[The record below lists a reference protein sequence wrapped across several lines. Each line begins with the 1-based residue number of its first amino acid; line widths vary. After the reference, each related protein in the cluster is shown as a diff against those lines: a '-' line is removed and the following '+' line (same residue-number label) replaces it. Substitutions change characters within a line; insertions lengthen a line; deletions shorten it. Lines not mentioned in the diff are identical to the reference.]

1 MIHLRIVSQHEISV
15 ADPALVRELL
25 VTNHDKQIRWERG
38 VDVFSKVHGQSVF
51 TTEGNV
57 WHEKR
62 RVLQPNFQ
70 RQAVHYFVPQI
81 VAATN
86 RCLTDWVSAGSS
98 FPIERALTSL
108 TMDVILQMMVSGGIG
123 ADARRLES
131 ALKTVSSATNA
142 EMYWPASWPDWM
154 PWKAPKRR
162 ARALLRSFIGGHVQE
177 RLRLPNQE
185 WPDDLLARL
194 LHLHRGEPATWTLN
208 AVQDECMTTFLAGHA
223 TTAETLTWWAW
234 CMAANPKAQATA
246 RAEVEHVLEG
256 ASPTADSL
264 RILRFLTQTLEET
277 MRLYPVAPL
286 LFTRRLTAPV
296 SLGHWNLPVGTL
308 VAIPVQVIHH
318 DPRWYPEPLAFL
330 PQRFAPE
337 APAIPR
343 GAFLPFGTGPR
354 VCLGQ
359 NLAMAEMTVIAAM
372 ILQRFSLSVPHG
384 MLPPQPTMKV
394 TLRPGIPLN
403 LKVAA
408 RF

>member
-1 MIHLRIVSQHEISV
+1 
-15 ADPALVRELL
+15 
-25 VTNHDKQIRWERG
+25 
-38 VDVFSKVHGQSVF
+38 
-51 TTEGNV
+51 
-57 WHEKR
+57 
-62 RVLQPNFQ
+62 
-70 RQAVHYFVPQI
+70 
-81 VAATN
+81 
-86 RCLTDWVSAGSS
+86 
-98 FPIERALTSL
+98 
-108 TMDVILQMMVSGGIG
+108 
-123 ADARRLES
+123 
-131 ALKTVSSATNA
+131 
-142 EMYWPASWPDWM
+142 
-154 PWKAPKRR
+154 
-162 ARALLRSFIGGHVQE
+162 
-177 RLRLPNQE
+177 
-185 WPDDLLARL
+185 
-194 LHLHRGEPATWTLN
+194 
-208 AVQDECMTTFLAGHA
+208 MTTFLAGHA